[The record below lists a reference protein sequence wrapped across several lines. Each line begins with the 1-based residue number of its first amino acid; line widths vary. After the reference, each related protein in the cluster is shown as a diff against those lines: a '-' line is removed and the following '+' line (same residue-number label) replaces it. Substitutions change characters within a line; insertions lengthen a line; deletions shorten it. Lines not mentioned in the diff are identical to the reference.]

1 MSLLQA
7 LLLANIVLQLLL
19 FYFAVKSLSAKKY
32 YRKTLTWL
40 FPFGA
45 YVWDDM
51 LPISIFWLVSSVIL
65 IFLNDWILTTVLVLL
80 FFILRWF
87 YEVFYWFFQQFHTDN
102 SRPNDFGFKN
112 LPNQNIYIIYQVINL
127 CQATLGIFAL
137 FLLLTKF

>member
-1 MSLLQA
+1 MSSLQIVLLT
-7 LLLANIVLQLLL
+7 NIVLQLAL
-19 FYFAVKSLSAKKY
+19 FYLAVKKLSVEKY
-32 YRKTLTWL
+32 YRKTTTLL

-51 LPISIFWLVSSVIL
+51 LPISIFWLVSSIIL
-65 IFLNDWILTTVLVLL
+65 LYLNDLKLTLVLVLL

-102 SRPNDFGFKN
+102 TRPNDFGFKN

-127 CQATLGIFAL
+127 CQATLGIF
-137 FLLLTKF
+137 LLYLVIQTV

>member
-7 LLLANIVLQLLL
+7 LLLINIVLQLTL
-19 FYFAVKSLSAKKY
+19 FYFAIKKLSVDKY
-32 YRKTLTWL
+32 YRKTMTVL

-51 LPISIFWLVSSVIL
+51 LPISAFWVISSAIL
-65 IFLNDWILTTVLVLL
+65 YFLNDLKLTLVLILL

-102 SRPNDFGFKN
+102 TRPNDFGLKK

-127 CQATLGIFAL
+127 CQATLGIF
-137 FLLLTKF
+137 LLYLVLTIF